1 MSLLVSAQFAIALV
15 LITGA
20 ALLSQSFWKM
30 RYRDLG
36 FQSEHVIAAQLH
48 LSKKRFPAVAQQ
60 ASFADELLQQVQQMP
75 GVEGAAIGEL
85 PPGEGHATN
94 GFAIEGQLSAPSGR
108 KPVARRF
115 SITTEYFQLLGV
127 PVLRGRGFLSTDNAT
142 AQPVAIV
149 NQAFAQQNFPNGDAI
164 GARIHAEQNEPW
176 QTIVGVVANVK
187 TAGLMKEPEPTFYR
201 SFSQF
206 GATDDIG
213 LLVRTATPP
222 TLITPQLRHALADVD
237 PEQALVQ
244 LQTLNERLSD
254 SVSQPREAT
263 ILFTAFALIA
273 LLIAAIGLYGTM
285 SFLVGGKLRE
295 MGIRLSLGAEPSN
308 LLRMILLQSLR
319 IAAIG
324 VVAGALAAMW
334 LSRYLQNLL
343 YRTAPL
349 DAATFGAS
357 ISFLLII
364 SVAAAYFPA
373 RKAAKVDP
381 ASTLRC
387 E

>member
-1 MSLLVSAQFAIALV
+1 
-15 LITGA
+15 
-20 ALLSQSFWKM
+20 
-30 RYRDLG
+30 
-36 FQSEHVIAAQLH
+36 
-48 LSKKRFPAVAQQ
+48 
-60 ASFADELLQQVQQMP
+60 
-75 GVEGAAIGEL
+75 
-85 PPGEGHATN
+85 
-94 GFAIEGQLSAPSGR
+94 
-108 KPVARRF
+108 
-115 SITTEYFQLLGV
+115 
-127 PVLRGRGFLSTDNAT
+127 
-142 AQPVAIV
+142 
-149 NQAFAQQNFPNGDAI
+149 
-164 GARIHAEQNEPW
+164 
-176 QTIVGVVANVK
+176 
-187 TAGLMKEPEPTFYR
+187 MKEPEPTFYR